1 MHQISRVRQWKAA
14 LHTAY
19 GRAQPLRGPAPYHRL
34 LTASAYGLTRPYV
47 ACLVKKAK
55 HSTIG
60 SKNGPKNTRLHTKPL
75 ANCLGRSTEL
85 LGRAGRKTIVLSVMV
100 WT

>member
-34 LTASAYGLTRPYV
+34 LTASAYGLTRPYGACPIERDSKPPRLSANDVDLQVIRVILSRSPLIETTVV
-47 ACLVKKAK
+47 AQLAA
-55 HSTIG
+55 STQSHG
-60 SKNGPKNTRLHTKPL
+60 MFHP
-75 ANCLGRSTEL
+75 
-85 LGRAGRKTIVLSVMV
+85 
-100 WT
+100 